1 MTNQLA
7 ELKNAYSAMTE
18 LARRP
23 LSPSET
29 RTMLR
34 EYIAELEADIAC
46 LEAQNAGQALAA
58 G

>member
-7 ELKNAYSAMTE
+7 ELKSAYSAMTE

-23 LSPSET
+23 LSPCET

-34 EYIAELEADIAC
+34 EYIAELETDIAC
-46 LEAQNAGQALAA
+46 LESQNAG
-58 G
+58 